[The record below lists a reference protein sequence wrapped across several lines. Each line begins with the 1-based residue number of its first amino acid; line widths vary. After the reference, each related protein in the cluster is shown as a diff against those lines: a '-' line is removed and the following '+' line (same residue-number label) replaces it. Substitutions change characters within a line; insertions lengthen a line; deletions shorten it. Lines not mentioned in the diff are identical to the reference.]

1 MTDFEFDE
9 NKSVANKA
17 KHGIDFVEGQALWSD
32 ERRLEIAARTEDE
45 PRFML
50 IGVIED
56 EHWSAVFTP
65 RGLKIRLISI
75 RPSRDSEVK
84 AYEG

>member
-9 NKSVANKA
+9 KKSVANKA
-17 KHGIDFVEGQALWSD
+17 KHGIDFVEGQALWRD
-32 ERRLEIAARTEDE
+32 ERRLEIPARTEDE

-50 IGVIED
+50 IGVID
-56 EHWSAVFTP
+56 DKHWSAVFTH

-84 AYEG
+84 AHEG

>member
-1 MTDFEFDE
+1 MTDFEFDKK
-9 NKSVANKA
+9 KSVANKA